1 MAGVFRNLGRMAGP
15 HVRKAKWF
23 LRSLTGSQA
32 EVIQAE
38 FEVGRDMANAIAR
51 SGQLDADPCWQR
63 ILAQTGDRLVNRL
76 ANRWRRFSFNTLA
89 DPQLNAFA
97 LPGGFV
103 YVTRPLLEMCATK
116 DDELAFVLAHEV
128 AHVVRGHVMDRM
140 VSSTLLNVASRA
152 SLAAR
157 MMNKAML
164 EAALKLLQ
172 NAYSQEQ
179 EMEAD
184 RFAVRLMLS
193 AEMNPLAG
201 AAILGKLSSAGD
213 NSDELPSCFSTHP
226 PSSVRMERIHQWLD
240 K

>member
-1 MAGVFRNLGRMAGP
+1 MAGP
-15 HVRKAKWF
+15 HVRKAKWL
-23 LRSLTGSQA
+23 LRSLTGTQA

-38 FEVGRDMANAIAR
+38 FEVGRDMAGAIAR
-51 SGQLDADPCWQR
+51 SVQLDADPRWPP
-63 ILAQTGDRLVNRL
+63 ILAQTGGRLVNRL
-76 ANRWRRFSFNTLA
+76 AKRGRRFSFSALA
-89 DPQLNAFA
+89 DPQPNAFA

-103 YVTRPLLEMCATK
+103 YVTRPLLEICATK
-116 DDELAFVLAHEV
+116 DDELAFVLAHEM
-128 AHVVRGHVMDRM
+128 AHVVRGHVMDR
-140 VSSTLLNVASRA
+140 VLSSTLLNVASRA

-157 MMNKAML
+157 MMNKAVL

-179 EMEAD
+179 ETEAD

-201 AAILGKLSSAGD
+201 AAVLGKLSSAGD
-213 NSDELPSCFSTHP
+213 GSDELPSYFSTHP
-226 PSSVRMERIHQWLD
+226 PSSARMDRIHQWLN

>member
-1 MAGVFRNLGRMAGP
+1 MAGLFRNLGRMAGP
-15 HVRKAKWF
+15 HVRKAKWL
-23 LRSLTGSQA
+23 LRSLTGTQA

-38 FEVGRDMANAIAR
+38 FEVGRDMAGAIAR
-51 SGQLDADPCWQR
+51 SVQLDADPRWPP
-63 ILAQTGDRLVNRL
+63 ILAQTGGRLVNRL
-76 ANRWRRFSFNTLA
+76 AKRGRRFSFSALA
-89 DPQLNAFA
+89 DPQPNAFA

-103 YVTRPLLEMCATK
+103 YVTRPLLEICATK
-116 DDELAFVLAHEV
+116 DDELAFVLAHEM
-128 AHVVRGHVMDRM
+128 AHVVRGHVMDR
-140 VSSTLLNVASRA
+140 VLSSTLLNVASRA

-157 MMNKAML
+157 MMNRAVL

-179 EMEAD
+179 ETEAD

-201 AAILGKLSSAGD
+201 AAVLGKLSSAGD
-213 NSDELPSCFSTHP
+213 GSDELPSYFSTHP
-226 PSSVRMERIHQWLD
+226 PSSARMDRIHQWLN

>member
-15 HVRKAKWF
+15 HVRKAKWL
-23 LRSLTGSQA
+23 LRSLTGPQA
-32 EVIQAE
+32 EAIQAE
-38 FEVGRDMANAIAR
+38 LEVGRDMAGAIAR
-51 SGQLDADPCWQR
+51 SGQLDTDPCWQR
-63 ILAQTGDRLVNRL
+63 ILAQTGGRLVNRL
-76 ANRWRRFSFNTLA
+76 ANRLRRFSFNALA
-89 DPQLNAFA
+89 NSQLNAFA

-103 YVTRPLLEMCATK
+103 YVTRPLLEMCAARNN
-116 DDELAFVLAHEV
+116 ELAFVLAHEM

-140 VSSTLLNVASRA
+140 LSSTLLDVASRA

-157 MMNKAML
+157 MMNKAAL
-164 EAALKLLQ
+164 EATLKLLQ

-193 AEMNPLAG
+193 AEMDPLAG

-213 NSDELPSCFSTHP
+213 SSDGLLSCFSTHP
-226 PSSVRMERIHQWLD
+226 PSSVRMERIRQWLER
-240 K
+240 